1 MILRKS
7 LLDLRLRPSHHGR
20 NGAPRPAAHQ
30 AGMNPPFIA
39 TGLDCG
45 HLGISDDHQNFL
57 NTLAPVNGATMA
69 VNIPFLVISG
79 PAKPPRQQ
87 HELGHLIT
95 KEREFHLQRMTQKRR
110 FASLVER
117 D

>member
-1 MILRKS
+1 ME
-7 LLDLRLRPSHHGR
+7 
-20 NGAPRPAAHQ
+20 PAAHQ
-30 AGMNPPFIA
+30 AGMNLNAIYRHGLGLWPSWDIRYPSELSQHPRSGERA
-39 TGLDCG
+39 T
-45 HLGISDDHQNFL
+45 
-57 NTLAPVNGATMA
+57 VA

>member
-1 MILRKS
+1 MAILGYQIS
-7 LLDLRLRPSHHGR
+7 LR
-20 NGAPRPAAHQ
+20 
-30 AGMNPPFIA
+30 
-39 TGLDCG
+39 TV
-45 HLGISDDHQNFL
+45 
-57 NTLAPVNGATMA
+57 NTLVPVNGATIA